1 LQLLLTRQGVDLQK
15 LKCTTLADCIAQ
27 FIAEKNTPAVFQLSG
42 GMIAFIIDA
51 IGRLGKTQIINTRHE
66 QAAGFAAEGSARI
79 SRIPGFAMGTSGPG
93 ATNLLTPIAS
103 SYFDSIP
110 VVYITGQV
118 NQKELRTNLNQR
130 QNGFQELDICEM
142 AKSITK
148 KVYKPESAAE
158 VLVALNEGWILCQ
171 EGRQG
176 PVLIDIPINLQ
187 QDFVKYEL
195 SSVSARSIKSKI
207 SASEIS
213 EFSDLLSSSKRP
225 LLLIGGGVRLSNATE
240 LLSRFI
246 SKSGI
251 PYVSTLLGLDSISH
265 VNENYLGFIGSY
277 GNRWANSAVKQSD
290 LLIVIGSR
298 LDVRQTGKD
307 ISKFKSGKKIIR
319 IDIDEH
325 ELSGRI
331 SSDLSIKLDASEF
344 LQAAM
349 EIDYKIDSSSYI
361 SRIQELKKKNP
372 QELEQPSNL
381 ILNPNIVM
389 EYLGELF
396 YESSGFIIDVGQHQ
410 MWAAQSI
417 QLKDGQRFLTSGGL
431 GAMGFA
437 IPASIGAATAGNGRW
452 VAISG
457 DGCLQLSSAELQTIV
472 QYNLPI
478 AICVINNGQHGM
490 VAQFQEENMD
500 GRLTGTRDGFSNPD
514 FQELAKAYGFNK
526 ISKITRVE
534 DLMSLKQLVNDG
546 KNEPIFLEFVVDPRA
561 KALPKMSVRGEEAT

>member
-1 LQLLLTRQGVDLQK
+1 M
-15 LKCTTLADCIAQ
+15 

-42 GMIAFIIDA
+42 GMIAFMIDA
-51 IGRLGKTQIINTRHE
+51 IGRLGRTPIINTRHE

-118 NQKELRTNLNQR
+118 NQKELRTNPAQR

-148 KVYKPESAAE
+148 KVYKPQTATEALAA
-158 VLVALNEGWILCQ
+158 LGEGWLLCQ

-187 QDFVKYEL
+187 QEIIEYDFPPSPSVAKKSEL
-195 SSVSARSIKSKI
+195 PDEELLEFKKI
-207 SASEIS
+207 LVAA
-213 EFSDLLSSSKRP
+213 KHP

-240 LLSRFI
+240 LLSEFI
-246 SKSGI
+246 NKTGI

-265 VNENYLGFIGSY
+265 TNDKYLGFIGSY
-277 GNRWANSAVKQSD
+277 GNRWSNSAVLQSD
-290 LLIVIGSR
+290 LLIAIGSR
-298 LDVRQTGKD
+298 LDVRQTGNN
-307 ISKFKSGKKIIR
+307 IPKFITGKKIVR
-319 IDIDEH
+319 VDIDEH

-331 SSDLSIKLDASEF
+331 SSDLAIKSDAADF
-344 LQAAM
+344 LRAAM
-349 EIDYKIDSSSYI
+349 RIDYTIDSVGYVAGI
-361 SRIQELKKKNP
+361 LEIKKNHP
-372 QELEQPSNL
+372 QELEQQPNL
-381 ILNPNIVM
+381 TLNPSTVM
-389 EYLGELF
+389 EHLGELF
-396 YESSGFIIDVGQHQ
+396 CESSGFIIDVGQHQ

-417 QLKDGQRFLTSGGL
+417 SLRDGQRFLTSGGL

-437 IPASIGAATAGNGRW
+437 IPASIGAAVANRSRW
-452 VAISG
+452 VSISG
-457 DGCLQLSSAELQTIV
+457 DGCLQLSSAELQTII

-478 AICVINNGQHGM
+478 TVCVINNGQHGM

-500 GRLTGTRDGFSNPD
+500 GRLTGTREGFSNPN
-514 FQELAKAYGFNK
+514 FQELAAAYGFKRIAK
-526 ISKITRVE
+526 ISTLAE
-534 DLMSLKQLVNDG
+534 LGELKSWVKDSNDD
-546 KNEPIFLEFVVDPRA
+546 PIFLEFVVDPEA
-561 KALPKMSVRGEEAT
+561 KALPKMSVKDE

>member
-1 LQLLLTRQGVDLQK
+1 MQK
-15 LKCTTLADCIAQ
+15 IKRTTLADCIAR

-42 GMIAFIIDA
+42 GMIAFMIDA
-51 IGRLGKTQIINTRHE
+51 VERLGKTPIINTRHE

-103 SYFDSIP
+103 SFFDSIP

-118 NQKELRTNLNQR
+118 NQKDLRTNLKQR
-130 QNGFQELDICEM
+130 QNGFQELDICEI

-148 KVYKPESAAE
+148 KVYNPKSAIE
-158 VLVALNEGWILCQ
+158 VLDALNEGWILCQ

-176 PVLIDIPINLQ
+176 PVLIDIPIDLQ
-187 QDFVKYEL
+187 QDFIEYDL
-195 SSVSARSIKSKI
+195 SLVSARPVKSEI
-207 SASEIS
+207 SSNEIS
-213 EFSDLLSSSKRP
+213 EFMDLLSSAKRP

-246 SKSGI
+246 SKTGI

-265 VNENYLGFIGSY
+265 TNENYLGFIGSY
-277 GNRWANSAVKQSD
+277 GNRWANAAVEQSD
-290 LLIVIGSR
+290 LLIAIGSR
-298 LDVRQTGKD
+298 LDVRQTGKS
-307 ISKFKSGKKIIR
+307 ISKFMSGKKIVR
-319 IDIDEH
+319 IDVDEH

-331 SSDLSIKLDASEF
+331 SSDLSIKSDASEF

-349 EIDYKIDSSSYI
+349 EIDYKIDSSSYV
-361 SRIQELKKKNP
+361 SRVQEIKKKNP

-381 ILNPNIVM
+381 ILNPSIVM
-389 EYLGELF
+389 KYLGELF
-396 YESSGFIIDVGQHQ
+396 CESSGFIIDVGQHQ

-417 QLKDGQRFLTSGGL
+417 QLREGQRFLTSGGL

-437 IPASIGAATAGNGRW
+437 IPASIGAATARKSRW
-452 VAISG
+452 VCISG
-457 DGCLQLSSAELQTIV
+457 DGCLQLSAAELQTIV
-472 QYNLPI
+472 QYKLPI
-478 AICVINNGQHGM
+478 AVCVINNGQHGM
-490 VAQFQEENMD
+490 VAQFQEENMG

-526 ISKITRVE
+526 IARIARAE
-534 DLMSLKQLVNDG
+534 DLESLKQLVNDG
-546 KNEPIFLEFVVDPRA
+546 KNEPIFLEFKVDQQA
-561 KALPKMSVRGEEAT
+561 KALPKMSAKEE

>member
-1 LQLLLTRQGVDLQK
+1 MRR
-15 LKCTTLADCIAQ
+15 TTLADCIAR

-42 GMIAFIIDA
+42 GMTAFMIDA
-51 IGRLGKTQIINTRHE
+51 IGILAKTPIINTRHE

-118 NQKELRTNLNQR
+118 NQKELRTNSNQR

-148 KVYKPESAAE
+148 KVYRPKTAIEA
-158 VLVALNEGWILCQ
+158 LKALNEGWMLCQ

-187 QDFVKYEL
+187 QDFIQYDLPSLSVGAVKSE
-195 SSVSARSIKSKI
+195 VSKH
-207 SASEIS
+207 EIS
-213 EFSDLLSSSKRP
+213 EFTNLLSSARYP

-246 SKSGI
+246 SKTGI

-265 VNENYLGFIGSY
+265 THENYLGFIGSY
-277 GNRWANSAVKQSD
+277 GNKWANAAVKQSD
-290 LLIVIGSR
+290 LLIAIGSR
-298 LDVRQTGKD
+298 LDVRQTGNS
-307 ISKFKSGKKIIR
+307 ISKFVSGKKIIR

-331 SSDLSIKLDASEF
+331 LSDLSIKSDASKF
-344 LQAAM
+344 LQTAL
-349 EIDYKIDSSSYI
+349 EIDYKIDSSLYI
-361 SRIQELKKKNP
+361 SGIREIKKNNP
-372 QELEQPSNL
+372 QELEQQSDL
-381 ILNPNIVM
+381 VLNPSIVM
-389 EYLGELF
+389 EFLGELF
-396 YESSGFIIDVGQHQ
+396 YESLGFIVDVGQHQ

-417 QLKDGQRFLTSGGL
+417 RLLDGQRFLTSGGL

-437 IPASIGAATAGNGRW
+437 IPASIGAAAATNGRW
-452 VAISG
+452 VSITG
-457 DGCLQLSSAELQTIV
+457 DGCLQLSSPELQTII

-478 AICVINNGQHGM
+478 AICVINNGQQGM
-490 VAQFQEENMD
+490 VAQFQEENMG
-500 GRLTGTRDGFSNPD
+500 GRLIGTREGFSNPD
-514 FQELAKAYGFNK
+514 FQELAKVYGFTK
-526 ISKITRVE
+526 IAKITRVE
-534 DLMSLKQLVNDG
+534 DLVNVKQLVNRTKD
-546 KNEPIFLEFVVDPRA
+546 EPIFLEFIVDQQA
-561 KALPKMSVRGEEAT
+561 KALPKMSVKDQ